1 VSNSID
7 LQGSTLRH
15 PLNAGSAPHPARA
28 WHTPFT
34 QRPDVA
40 PTPPS
45 QGPAVVYVVDDDIS
59 VRESLEALIR
69 FAGWET
75 ETFDSAQAFLDRP
88 GISGPSCLVLDVHL
102 PIVSGLDL
110 QRRIASG
117 RMEMPIIFIT
127 GGLDVPIAVQ
137 AMKEG
142 AADFLTKPVRED
154 VLLQAIEASLARSRA
169 ALDDTVE
176 RRAIQARHATLS
188 PRERQVMALVVS
200 GLLNKQIGGKLDISE
215 ITVKAHRGSAMRK
228 MKARSLANLVEMA
241 IKLRGSENRA
251 VPGSLPGSTTP
262 AAARHF

>member
-1 VSNSID
+1 
-7 LQGSTLRH
+7 
-15 PLNAGSAPHPARA
+15 
-28 WHTPFT
+28 
-34 QRPDVA
+34 
-40 PTPPS
+40 
-45 QGPAVVYVVDDDIS
+45 
-59 VRESLEALIR
+59 
-69 FAGWET
+69 
-75 ETFDSAQAFLDRP
+75 
-88 GISGPSCLVLDVHL
+88 
-102 PIVSGLDL
+102 
-110 QRRIASG
+110 
-117 RMEMPIIFIT
+117 MEMPIIFIT